1 MIEWRNRVVDCYGPP
16 RGRTYAP
23 GEMDANYREMT
34 DEQRLRLSR
43 VYGIDY
49 AIVPAQTPTR
59 QSIEC
64 QIDGLKLL
72 RMRQE

>member
-1 MIEWRNRVVDCYGPP
+1 
-16 RGRTYAP
+16 
-23 GEMDANYREMT
+23 MDANYREMT